1 MSKITI
7 GITGST
13 QGLGSALVREF
24 SKHGHDVIEFNRSNG
39 YDIKN
44 PGPIVKDA
52 DHCDLFINNAYDGY
66 GQVDLLY
73 ALVDQWEK
81 QNNKFII
88 NIGSEQTR
96 RWNNHHGDTIV
107 PFDWREGQRSIQY
120 RSHKLSL
127 TEASNYLYQVATW
140 PQIMLVDIGMLDT
153 QPAGY
158 WSKHRTSRKPIKC
171 EHAAETI
178 YKLFDSRDMHFV
190 SEVVLRPLVWLS
202 K

>member
-1 MSKITI
+1 MKIA
-7 GITGST
+7 ITGTT
-13 QGLGSALVREF
+13 QGLGQHLKQVFEQ
-24 SKHGHDVIEFNRSNG
+24 HGHKVLEFNRSNG
-39 YDIKN
+39 YDIKQ
-44 PGPIVKDA
+44 PQRIVDEA
-52 DHCDLFINNAYDGY
+52 QDCDLFINNAYDGY

-73 ALVDQWEK
+73 SLVDCWEK

-96 RWNNHHGDTIV
+96 RWSNHHGNTIV

-127 TEASNYLYQVATW
+127 TEASNYLYQVTTW

-158 WSKHRTSRKPIKC
+158 WSKHRTSRQPIQC
-171 EHAAETI
+171 EHAAKLI
-178 YKLFDSRDMHFV
+178 YNMFDQRELHFV
-190 SEVVLRPLVWLS
+190 SELVLRPLVWLN